1 MTPVIFRIREL
12 RTARGW
18 SQQELAERS
27 GARQATISDMENGKV
42 RRLDLDVLEGLA
54 DALDCDVG
62 DLMLIER
69 DKKRGRKG

>member
-18 SQQELAERS
+18 SQQELAQRS

-54 DALDCDVG
+54 DALECDVG
-62 DLMLIER
+62 DLMVIER
-69 DKKRGRKG
+69 DRKRGRKG